1 MQSIMLNVMTEINEL
16 LQGQRP
22 AAQWRVFLSALVAG
36 ANVSVLII
44 HIDTG
49 TGKTSRGNK
58 AIILMPKKNMIE

>member
-1 MQSIMLNVMTEINEL
+1 MSYYRGKDL
-16 LQGQRP
+16 LHNG
-22 AAQWRVFLSALVAG
+22 ACSLSALVAG